1 VLIGVVKEGERIYV
15 AHINPD
21 GSVIGG
27 GRLIQLHSDGTFELC
42 TGTDMHEYGMP
53 VDVGRRVLIRGF
65 NSNLPDEE

>member
-27 GRLIQLHSDGTFELC
+27 GRLIQLHSDGTFEWYAC
-42 TGTDMHEYGMP
+42 
-53 VDVGRRVLIRGF
+53 
-65 NSNLPDEE
+65 